1 MISAVRF
8 RRSDLDPFNTI
19 SFQHRHI
26 SGPVRIETDIKN
38 EANDVTTTLTV
49 LNFQHSEIKN
59 EHPDKTPEYPDNT
72 PEYPDDTPDYSDDT
86 PDYPDET
93 PDHSEIKNEYLDK
106 IPENPNDTPD
116 YPDETGD
123 VFKIKEEDSESEE
136 DLDEIFQFVDDYQKA
151 NPIQSQTANFPS

>member
-1 MISAVRF
+1 M
-8 RRSDLDPFNTI
+8 
-19 SFQHRHI
+19 
-26 SGPVRIETDIKN
+26 RIETEIKN
-38 EANDVTTTLTV
+38 EDNDVTTV

-59 EHPDKTPEYPDNT
+59 EHPDET

-86 PDYPDET
+86 PEYPDET